1 MREMIILLDY
11 GVGNLGSILN
21 MLRKIGAPA
30 SVSSNPEEI
39 ARADKLILP
48 GVGSFDN
55 GMTNLRNSGLLPTIT
70 KKVLEN
76 ETPILGI
83 CLGMQLLT
91 KSSEEGD
98 SPGLGWIDAQTVRF
112 SFGNGESLLK
122 IPHMGWNTIQLSS
135 PSRLFDGFGADARF
149 YFVHSFHVVCKNEGD
164 VPARTVHGYEFAS
177 AFRRGNIFGTQFH
190 PEKSHKFGIKLLKN
204 FVEAF

>member
-1 MREMIILLDY
+1 MIIVLDY

-112 SFGNGESLLK
+112 SFGNGASLLK

-149 YFVHSFHVVCKNEGD
+149 YFVHSFHVVCKDEGD
-164 VPARTVHGYEFAS
+164 VLARTVHGYEFAS

-204 FVEAF
+204 FVEAC

>member
-1 MREMIILLDY
+1 MIVVLDY

-21 MLRKIGAPA
+21 MLRKIGASA
-30 SVSSNPEEI
+30 SVSSTPEAI
-39 ARADKLILP
+39 ARAEKLILP

-55 GMTNLRNSGLLPTIT
+55 GMTNLRSSGLLPTIT
-70 KKVLEN
+70 KKVLED

-98 SPGLGWIDAQTVRF
+98 SPGLGWIDAKTVRF
-112 SFGNGESLLK
+112 SFGNGQSLLK
-122 IPHMGWNTIQLSS
+122 IPHMGWNTIKLSQ
-135 PSRLFDGFGADARF
+135 PSGLFDGFGADARF
-149 YFVHSFHVVCKNEGD
+149 YFVHSFHVVCKNEED
-164 VPARTVHGYEFAS
+164 VLARTVHGYEFAS
-177 AFRRGNIFGTQFH
+177 AFRKGNIFGTQFH

-204 FVEAF
+204 FVEAC